1 MRTNVAGFSDDELIV
16 LDILRTNIRTGS
28 SEAEEYKQH
37 LPEQAVRNAT
47 PDSLRAFIQVHNTL
61 ADLVGNDHY
70 RTRHTGRTSTRG
82 YGIAY
87 YTHPFGNR
95 QKGRGE
101 IQGILLPTRDDYS
114 GLLEA
119 YLVGHRHA
127 PVEGA
132 IHTGETRAGFPVFRV
147 TLRPNPDYV
156 NNLIN
161 EFRNSTLFPDI
172 RGIFGGLV

>member
-1 MRTNVAGFSDDELIV
+1 MSTNQVRFSEDEQTV
-16 LDILRTNIRTGS
+16 LRILRDNIRTGS

-47 PDSLRAFIQVHNTL
+47 PDSLRTFIQVHNTL
-61 ADLVGNDHY
+61 ADLVGSDHY
-70 RTRHTGRTSTRG
+70 RTRHTDRTSTRG

-87 YTHPFGNR
+87 YTHPFRNR

-101 IQGILLPTRDDYS
+101 IQGILLPTSNDYS

-119 YLVGHRHA
+119 CFVGHRQA

-132 IHTGETRAGFPVFRV
+132 ADTGETKAGLPVFRV
-147 TLRPNPDYV
+147 TQRPSPGYANGV
-156 NNLIN
+156 IN
-161 EFRNSTLFPDI
+161 AFRNSILFPDI
-172 RGIFGGLV
+172 RGIYGGLA

>member
-1 MRTNVAGFSDDELIV
+1 MCTNAAGFSEDELIV

-28 SEAEEYKQH
+28 SEAREYKQH
-37 LPEQAVRNAT
+37 LPEQAVRNAN
-47 PDSLRAFIQVHNTL
+47 PDSLRSFIQVHNTL

-70 RTRHTGRTSTRG
+70 RTRHTDRTSTRG

-87 YTHPFGNR
+87 FTHPFGNR

-127 PVEGA
+127 PFEGA
-132 IHTGETRAGFPVFRV
+132 TPTRSNEIRAGFPVFQV
-147 TLRPNPDYV
+147 TLRPTRVFV
-156 NNLIN
+156 NDLIN
-161 EFRNSTLFPDI
+161 AFRGSALFSEI
-172 RGIFGGLV
+172 RI